1 LLKYDTTGNQNML
14 GGHAQFIV
22 VSCGYETF
30 ESMNGINAGVF
41 SNNANDLYGSN
52 DCNGDNRLTN
62 ESICLT

>member
-1 LLKYDTTGNQNML
+1 ML

-30 ESMNGINAGVF
+30 ESMNRINAGVF

-62 ESICLT
+62 ENICLT